1 MIIPGRDEA
10 EFVHRG
16 EDELGAGLRRIRV
29 AVRREPRGRLDE
41 AGEHRRFGEG
51 DVAGGLAVIA
61 LRRRLDAVGAGAE
74 IDAVEI
80 ELEDL
85 VLGVFALE
93 PERQDRLLDL
103 ARGGALLG
111 QEEVLGELLGQRR
124 AALGDAARGQVAED
138 SARDADRI
146 DAEMVVEAPVLDRD
160 EGLGQI
166 GRQLL
171 DVDRAAAG
179 LAAVGEERAVGGE
192 DGDVRRALRHREL
205 VDRRQLRGV
214 IGDDAGDRD
223 DGPQAEHDAAIDEPR
238 APAAPAPFRL
248 ALGTR
253 TLARRLVLVFASRF
267 PASPHLAS
275 GPVLR
280 REAQIKRPRIGARL
294 ENRLSPVTSGRHETP
309 RMADGRIP
317 PADMLLSTVIVAV

>member
-1 MIIPGRDEA
+1 M
-10 EFVHRG
+10 HRG
-16 EDELGAGLRRIRV
+16 KDELGPVLGRIRV

-41 AGEHRRFGEG
+41 PGEDRGFGKG
-51 DVAGGLAVIA
+51 DVAGGLAVVA

-80 ELEDL
+80 KLEDL
-85 VLGVFALE
+85 VLGVFAFE
-93 PERQDRLLDL
+93 PKRQDRLLDL
-103 ARGGALLG
+103 SRGGALLG
-111 QEEVLGELLGQRR
+111 QEEVFGKLLGERR
-124 AALGDAARGQVAED
+124 AALGEAAMGQVAED
-138 SARDADRI
+138 SARNADRI
-146 DAEMVVEAPVLDRD
+146 DAEMVVEAPVLDRH

-171 DVDRAAAG
+171 EVDRAAAG
-179 LAAVGEERAVGGE
+179 LAAVGEERPVAGE
-192 DGDVRRALRHREL
+192 NGDVGRALRHREF
-205 VDRRQLRGV
+205 VDGGKLRGV

-223 DGPQAEHDAAIDEPR
+223 DGPQSEHDAAVDEPR